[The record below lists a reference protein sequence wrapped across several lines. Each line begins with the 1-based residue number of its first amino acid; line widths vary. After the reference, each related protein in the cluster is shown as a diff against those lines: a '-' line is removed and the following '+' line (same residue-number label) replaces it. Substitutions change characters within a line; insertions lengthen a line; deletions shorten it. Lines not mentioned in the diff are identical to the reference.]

1 MTEAFAFGPFRL
13 LVARREL
20 LAHGVPVTLGQR
32 AFEILLTFVSRPGQL
47 VTKDDLMAEV
57 WPGVVVEENNIQV
70 HVSAVRKVLA
80 TAGDDERYLLT
91 VAGRGYRFVAP
102 VRRESAA
109 DLKASPARAPDQ
121 SAAVSADTGVA
132 TNNLPQQLTS
142 LIGREAE
149 LADIKA
155 RLNSHCLVTL
165 TGSGGVGKTRLVIEA
180 GRSVLDRYPDGVWL
194 AELAPLNDAQL
205 VTSIIGD
212 VLRVSLSAPTGAI
225 ETLASAL
232 KNKQLLLIVDNC
244 EHVIAEAARVAEALM
259 RTCPGLSILASSR
272 ERLAI
277 AGESIVRVPSLPTPE
292 ASGPLT
298 AAGAREYAAIR
309 LFVERASALGCGF
322 ALTDANA
329 AAVASI
335 CQRLDGIPLAI
346 ELAVPRLKVL
356 SVGQLA
362 SGLDERFRLLTAGS
376 RTALPRQQ
384 TLHAL
389 IDWSYGLLRDAEKI
403 LLGRLSVFL
412 GEATLASITA
422 VVAGAEIPPE
432 QVGDLLLSLVEK
444 SLVHADVTRS
454 EFRYG
459 LLESTRYYASEKLAD
474 APRMRRRHAE
484 HFAARLAQA
493 TAAWETTPT
502 QQWIACYESDIDNL
516 RGALE
521 WAFGP
526 DGDVTVGLDLVAQS
540 HVLWAELGLILEHRR
555 WVDEALDKVGKAT
568 PPAVTARL
576 LSWQAGDVRE
586 LDDPADYDE
595 AVRAAGLYR
604 KLGDG
609 FHEGRVLLRAGTARL
624 LPDSVDE
631 GERLLRKSYAL
642 VHPFGT
648 TKTLARCLS
657 ALASA
662 RLFAGDLSDARSLHR
677 QAIEVYR
684 DLGEG
689 SDDRLE
695 SGAGQPMPNA
705 AGALSKPV

>member
-1 MTEAFAFGPFRL
+1 MSEAFAFGPFRL

-32 AFEILLTFVSRPGQL
+32 AFEILLMLVNRHGQL
-47 VTKDDLMAEV
+47 VTKDELMAEV

-70 HVSAVRKVLA
+70 HISAVRKVLA
-80 TAGDDERYLLT
+80 TAGDGDRYLLT

-102 VRRESAA
+102 VKRESAA
-109 DLKASPARAPDQ
+109 EIKAAPAPGPDQ
-121 SAAVSADTGVA
+121 SAAVPAAFSAA

-142 LIGREAE
+142 LIGREAD

-155 RLNSHCLVTL
+155 RLGSHRLVTL
-165 TGSGGVGKTRLVIEA
+165 TGSGGVGKTRLAIEV
-180 GRSVLDRYPDGVWL
+180 GRSLLDRYPDGVWL
-194 AELAPLNDAQL
+194 AELAPLNDSQL
-205 VTSIIGD
+205 VTSIIGE
-212 VLRVSLSAPTGAI
+212 VLGVSLSAPSGAI
-225 ETLASAL
+225 ETLALAL
-232 KNKQLLLIVDNC
+232 KNKELLLIVDNC

-259 RTCPGLSILASSR
+259 RNCPRLSILASSR

-277 AGESIVRVPSLPTPE
+277 AGESVVRVPSLPAPE
-292 ASGPLT
+292 AAAGTLT
-298 AAGAREYAAIR
+298 AARAGEYAAVR

-329 AAVASI
+329 ATVGSI

-346 ELAVPRLKVL
+346 ELAVPRLRVL
-356 SVGQLA
+356 SLEQLA
-362 SGLDERFRLLTAGS
+362 RGLDERFRLLTAGS

-389 IDWSYGLLRDAEKI
+389 IDWSYALLSDAEKT
-403 LLGRLSVFL
+403 LLGRLSVFF
-412 GEATLASITA
+412 GNAALASITTI
-422 VVAGAEIPPE
+422 VAGAEIPSE
-432 QVGDLLLSLVEK
+432 EVSDLMLSLVEK
-444 SLVHADVTRS
+444 SLVHADPAGS
-454 EFRYG
+454 ECRYG

-474 APRMRRRHAE
+474 RPRMRRRHAE

-502 QQWIACYESDIDNL
+502 QQWIACYQPDVDNL

-526 DGDVTVGLDLVAQS
+526 DGDVAVGLELVAHS

-555 WVDEALDKVGKAT
+555 WVIAALDKVRKGT
-568 PPAVTARL
+568 PSDVTARL

-609 FHEGRVLLRAGTARL
+609 FQEGRVLLRAGTARL

-631 GERLLRKSYAL
+631 GERLLRKAHAL
-642 VHPFGT
+642 VRPFGT

-677 QAIEVYR
+677 QAVDVYR
-684 DLGEG
+684 DLGEAP
-689 SDDRLE
+689 DDRHDL
-695 SGAGQPMPNA
+695 
-705 AGALSKPV
+705 

>member
-1 MTEAFAFGPFRL
+1 MTEVFAFGPFQL
-13 LVARREL
+13 LAARREL

-32 AFEILLTFVSRPGQL
+32 AFEILLMLVNRHGQL
-47 VTKDDLMAEV
+47 VTKDELMAEV

-70 HVSAVRKVLA
+70 HISALRKVLA
-80 TAGDDERYLLT
+80 TAGDGERYLLT

-102 VRRESAA
+102 VKRESAA
-109 DLKASPARAPDQ
+109 ELKAPLASAPDRT
-121 SAAVSADTGVA
+121 AAVPAAIGAAS
-132 TNNLPQQLTS
+132 NNLPQQLTT
-142 LIGREAE
+142 LIGREAD
-149 LADIKA
+149 LADITA
-155 RLNSHCLVTL
+155 RLGAHRLVTL
-165 TGSGGVGKTRLVIEA
+165 TGSGGVGKTRLSIEA
-180 GRSVLDRYPDGVWL
+180 GRNVLDRYPDGVWL
-194 AELAPLNDAQL
+194 AELAPLNDPQL

-212 VLRVSLSAPTGAI
+212 VLGASLNAASGAI
-225 ETLASAL
+225 ETLVSAL
-232 KNKQLLLIVDNC
+232 KNKQLLLILDNC

-259 RTCPGLSILASSR
+259 RSCPRLSILASSR

-277 AGESIVRVPSLPTPE
+277 AGESIVRVPSLPAPE
-292 ASGPLT
+292 AIGTLT
-298 AAGAREYAAIR
+298 AARAREYAAVR
-309 LFVERASALGCGF
+309 LFVERASALGGGF

-329 AAVASI
+329 ATVGSI

-356 SVGQLA
+356 SPEQLA
-362 SGLDERFRLLTAGS
+362 RGLDERFRLLTAGS

-389 IDWSYGLLRDAEKI
+389 IDWSYDLLSDAEKI
-403 LLGRLSVFL
+403 LLARLSVFF
-412 GEATLASITA
+412 GTAALASITA
-422 VVAGAEIPPE
+422 VVASAEIPAE

-444 SLVHADVTRS
+444 SLVHADPAGG

-474 APRMRRRHAE
+474 ASRMRRRHAE

-493 TAAWETTPT
+493 TAEWETTPT
-502 QQWIACYESDIDNL
+502 RQWMACYASDVDNL

-521 WAFGP
+521 WAFGA
-526 DGDVTVGLDLVAQS
+526 DGDVTVGLELVAHS

-555 WVDEALDKVGKAT
+555 WVVEALDKVAKGT
-568 PPAVTARL
+568 PSEVTARL

-595 AVRAAGLYR
+595 AVRAASLYR
-604 KLGDG
+604 KVGDG
-609 FHEGRVLLRAGTARL
+609 FQEGRVLLRAGTARL

-631 GERLLRKSYAL
+631 GERLLRKAHAL
-642 VHPFGT
+642 VRPFGT

-677 QAIEVYR
+677 QAVDVYR
-684 DLGEG
+684 DLGEAP
-689 SDDRLE
+689 DDRHDL
-695 SGAGQPMPNA
+695 
-705 AGALSKPV
+705 

>member
-1 MTEAFAFGPFRL
+1 MPDVFAFGPFQL
-13 LVARREL
+13 LAARREL

-32 AFEILLTFVSRPGQL
+32 AFEILLLLVNRHGQL
-47 VTKDDLMAEV
+47 VTKDELMAEV

-70 HVSAVRKVLA
+70 HVSALRKVLA
-80 TAGDDERYLLT
+80 TAGDGERYLLT

-102 VRRESAA
+102 VKRESAA
-109 DLKASPARAPDQ
+109 ELKAPLTSAPDRTT
-121 SAAVSADTGVA
+121 AVPATIGAA
-132 TNNLPQQLTS
+132 TNNLPQQLTT
-142 LIGREAE
+142 LIGREAD
-149 LADIKA
+149 LANIKA
-155 RLNSHCLVTL
+155 RLGSHRLVTL
-165 TGSGGVGKTRLVIEA
+165 TGSGGVGKTRLAIEA
-180 GRSVLDRYPDGVWL
+180 GRNVLDRYPDGAWL
-194 AELAPLNDAQL
+194 AELAPLNDSQL

-212 VLRVSLSAPTGAI
+212 VLGVSLNAAGGAI

-232 KNKQLLLIVDNC
+232 KNKQLLLILDNC

-259 RTCPGLSILASSR
+259 RSCPRLSILASSR

-277 AGESIVRVPSLPTPE
+277 AGESIVRVPSLPAPE
-292 ASGPLT
+292 ASGTLT
-298 AAGAREYAAIR
+298 AARAREYAAVR
-309 LFVERASALGCGF
+309 LFVERASALGGGF

-329 AAVASI
+329 ATVGSI

-356 SVGQLA
+356 SPERLA
-362 SGLDERFRLLTAGS
+362 RGLDERFRLLTAGS

-389 IDWSYGLLRDAEKI
+389 IDWSYALLSDAEKI
-403 LLGRLSVFL
+403 LLARLSVFF
-412 GEATLASITA
+412 GTAALASIAA
-422 VVAGAEIPPE
+422 VVASAEIPAE

-444 SLVHADVTRS
+444 SLVHADPAGG

-474 APRMRRRHAE
+474 ASRMRRRHAE

-493 TAAWETTPT
+493 TAEWETTPT
-502 QQWIACYESDIDNL
+502 RQWMACYAADIDNL

-521 WAFGP
+521 WAFGA
-526 DGDVTVGLDLVAQS
+526 DGDVTVGLELVAHS

-555 WVDEALDKVGKAT
+555 WVVEALDKVAKGT
-568 PPAVTARL
+568 PPEITARL

-595 AVRAAGLYR
+595 AVRAASLYR
-604 KLGDG
+604 KAGDG
-609 FHEGRVLLRAGTARL
+609 FQEGRVLLRAGTARL

-631 GERLLRKSYAL
+631 GERLLRKAHAL
-642 VHPFGT
+642 VRPFGT

-677 QAIEVYR
+677 QAVDVYR
-684 DLGEG
+684 DLGEAP
-689 SDDRLE
+689 DDRHNL
-695 SGAGQPMPNA
+695 
-705 AGALSKPV
+705 

>member
-1 MTEAFAFGPFRL
+1 MTEVFAFGPFQL
-13 LVARREL
+13 LAARREL

-32 AFEILLTFVSRPGQL
+32 AFEILLMLVNRHGQL
-47 VTKDDLMAEV
+47 VTKDELMAEV

-70 HVSAVRKVLA
+70 HISALRKVLA
-80 TAGDDERYLLT
+80 TAGDGERYLLT

-102 VRRESAA
+102 VKRESAA
-109 DLKASPARAPDQ
+109 ELKAPLASAPDRT
-121 SAAVSADTGVA
+121 AAVPAAIGAAS
-132 TNNLPQQLTS
+132 NNLPQQLTT
-142 LIGREAE
+142 LIGREAD
-149 LADIKA
+149 LADITA
-155 RLNSHCLVTL
+155 RLGAHRLVTL
-165 TGSGGVGKTRLVIEA
+165 TGSGGVGKTRLSIEA
-180 GRSVLDRYPDGVWL
+180 GRNVLDRYPDGVWL
-194 AELAPLNDAQL
+194 AELAPLNDPQL

-212 VLRVSLSAPTGAI
+212 VLGASLNAASGAI
-225 ETLASAL
+225 ETLVSAL
-232 KNKQLLLIVDNC
+232 KNKQLLLILDNC

-259 RTCPGLSILASSR
+259 RSCPRLSILASSR

-277 AGESIVRVPSLPTPE
+277 AGESIVRVPSLPAPE
-292 ASGPLT
+292 AIGTLT
-298 AAGAREYAAIR
+298 AARAREYAAVR
-309 LFVERASALGCGF
+309 LFVERASALGGGF

-329 AAVASI
+329 ATVGSI

-356 SVGQLA
+356 SPEQLA
-362 SGLDERFRLLTAGS
+362 RGLDERFRLLTAGS

-389 IDWSYGLLRDAEKI
+389 IDWSYDLLSDAEKI
-403 LLGRLSVFL
+403 LLARLSVFF
-412 GEATLASITA
+412 GTAALASITA
-422 VVAGAEIPPE
+422 VVASAEIPAE

-444 SLVHADVTRS
+444 SLVHADPGGG

-474 APRMRRRHAE
+474 ASRMRRRHAE

-493 TAAWETTPT
+493 TAEWETTPT
-502 QQWIACYESDIDNL
+502 RQWMACYASDVDNL

-521 WAFGP
+521 WAFGA
-526 DGDVTVGLDLVAQS
+526 DGDVTVGLELVAHS

-555 WVDEALDKVGKAT
+555 WVVEALDKVAKGT
-568 PPAVTARL
+568 PSEVTARL

-595 AVRAAGLYR
+595 AVRAASLYR
-604 KLGDG
+604 KVGDG
-609 FHEGRVLLRAGTARL
+609 FQEGRVLLRAGTARL

-631 GERLLRKSYAL
+631 GERLLRKAHAL
-642 VHPFGT
+642 VRPFGT

-677 QAIEVYR
+677 QAVDVYR
-684 DLGEG
+684 DLGEAP
-689 SDDRLE
+689 DDRHDL
-695 SGAGQPMPNA
+695 
-705 AGALSKPV
+705 